1 MYLTLYAQYEN
12 VVYPYFQQFLYW
24 STSRFILVFYTVVIY
39 FFTLKYLLI
48 RDLALALLC
57 AFQML
62 IQITAISNLLEA
74 LMILGFKARVSSLNI
89 YIDCRTFLT
98 MSNIIEIFVSF
109 MRYEIPKILRYDFD

>member
-1 MYLTLYAQYEN
+1 MLYIHI
-12 VVYPYFQQFLYW
+12 FQQFLYW
-24 STSRFILVFYTVVIY
+24 STSGFILVSYTVVIY
-39 FFTLKYLLI
+39 LFTLKYLLI

>member
-12 VVYPYFQQFLYW
+12 VVYPHFQQFLYW
-24 STSRFILVFYTVVIY
+24 STSGFILVSYTVVIY
-39 FFTLKYLLI
+39 LFTLKYLLI

-74 LMILGFKARVSSLNI
+74 LMILGFKARVSLLNI

-98 MSNIIEIFVSF
+98 MSNIIEIFVFF

>member
-24 STSRFILVFYTVVIY
+24 STSGFILVSYTVVIY
-39 FFTLKYLLI
+39 LFTLKYLLI

-57 AFQML
+57 ASQML
-62 IQITAISNLLEA
+62 IQITAISNLLEV
-74 LMILGFKARVSSLNI
+74 LMILGFKAGVISLYI